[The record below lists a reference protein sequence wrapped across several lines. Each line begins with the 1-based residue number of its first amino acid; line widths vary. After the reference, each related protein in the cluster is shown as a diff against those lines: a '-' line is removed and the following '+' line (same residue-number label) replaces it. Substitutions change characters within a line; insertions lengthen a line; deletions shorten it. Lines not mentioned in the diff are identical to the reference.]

1 MLVTFEG
8 LPGARFYQGVTF
20 SPDVPVDVSEEW
32 FSRCK
37 NPRVVV
43 VVAEEK
49 PKRKR
54 RTQAEMEEA
63 RANADTE

>member
-1 MLVTFEG
+1 MLVKMEG
-8 LPGARFYQGVTF
+8 LTGARFYQGVTF
-20 SPDVPVDVSEEW
+20 SPDTPVDVSEEW

-37 NPRVVV
+37 SPRV